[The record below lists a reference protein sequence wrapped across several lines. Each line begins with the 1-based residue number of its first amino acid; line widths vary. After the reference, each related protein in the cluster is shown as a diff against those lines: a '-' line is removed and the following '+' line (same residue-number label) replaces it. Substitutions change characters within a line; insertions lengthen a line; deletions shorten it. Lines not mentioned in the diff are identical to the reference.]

1 MAYKN
6 ITKFVVINQLE
17 KDHSMIETPRLKNDV
32 IFIQI
37 VLLLFSYLDA

>member
-1 MAYKN
+1 MAYIN

-17 KDHSMIETPRLKNDV
+17 KDHSMIETLRLKNDV